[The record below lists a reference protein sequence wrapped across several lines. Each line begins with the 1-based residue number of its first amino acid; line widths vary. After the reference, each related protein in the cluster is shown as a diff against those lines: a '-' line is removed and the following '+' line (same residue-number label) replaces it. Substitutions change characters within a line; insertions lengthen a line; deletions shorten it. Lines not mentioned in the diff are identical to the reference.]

1 MKKALPYIFILL
13 INVAFGQDKRLEKID
28 SVVSSWYSNNE
39 FNGNILI
46 AEKGNII
53 FNKSY
58 GKANEETGEML
69 NENSQFELASVSKQ
83 FTATAIMLLKERNQ
97 LSLDDP
103 ITKYFPELVNYNK
116 LTIKNLLNHTGGI
129 PSFEE
134 QYQKIT
140 DNNFP
145 LNNEGVIKIL
155 LDTKPEFEANNK
167 FEYSNTGYVLLSLI
181 VKKITDQSLNDFLQQ
196 NVFEKLGMNRTKII
210 VGNNIEYGS
219 NYAFGYSYDFNLDKW
234 ILVENHP
241 DVSNFVLPFKNIDG
255 AKSVNSTILDL
266 YKWEKSFN
274 SEQILNKKSIEEMQ
288 TPNVLNN
295 NKTTNYGYGLGILV
309 HKQTQ
314 KKLIQH
320 AGGIPGY
327 STFLINIP
335 EDDITII
342 ILSNRTDYECNIP
355 YNTILNTLYH
365 KNLTFIQNKDLQYIE
380 KEKLPIYE
388 GLYFAKNDSIKLTVK
403 GKHLMF
409 DVNGS
414 IPLELKLKE
423 ENVLIN
429 DINRTE
435 VRLKK
440 DNKGNFVSLVLM
452 VKGQKMK
459 FKRVI
464 KSN

>member
-13 INVAFGQDKRLEKID
+13 INVAFGQDKRLQKID

-97 LSLDDP
+97 LTLEDP

-116 LTIKNLLNHTGGI
+116 VTIKNLLNHTGGI

-155 LDTKPEFEANNK
+155 LNTKPEFEVNK
-167 FEYSNTGYVLLSLI
+167 EFQYSNTGYVLLSLI
-181 VKKITDQSLNDFLQQ
+181 VKKISNQSLNDFLQQ

-210 VGNNIEYGS
+210 VGNNLDYGS

-440 DNKGNFVSLVLM
+440 DKKGNFVSLVLM

-459 FKRVI
+459 FKKVI

>member
-1 MKKALPYIFILL
+1 MLKYLSLVLLFIN
-13 INVAFGQDKRLEKID
+13 INGVFSQDKRLEKID
-28 SVVSSWYSNNE
+28 SVVSSWYTNNE

-83 FTATAIMLLKERNQ
+83 FTATAIMILKERNQ

-103 ITKYFPELVNYNK
+103 ITNYFPELVNYNK
-116 LTIKNLLNHTGGI
+116 VTIKNLLNHTGGL

-134 QYQKIT
+134 KFELKT
-140 DNNFP
+140 DNHFT
-145 LNNEGVIKIL
+145 LNNESVIETL
-155 LDTKPEFEANNK
+155 LNTTPKFLVNNE

-181 VKKITDQSLNDFLQQ
+181 VKKISNQSLNDFLQQ

-210 VGNNIEYGS
+210 VGNKIKYDS
-219 NYAFGYSYDFNLDKW
+219 NYAFGYSYDFYLDKW

-241 DVSNFVLPFKNIDG
+241 DVSNYVLPFKNIDG

-274 SEQILNKKSIEEMQ
+274 SEQILTKKSIEEMQ

-295 NKTTNYGYGLGILV
+295 NKITNYGYGLGIIV
-309 HKQTQ
+309 HNQTQ

-365 KNLTFIQNKDLQYIE
+365 KNLTFIQNKDLQYID

-388 GLYFAKNDSIKLTVK
+388 GVYYAKNDSIKLTVK
-403 GKHLMF
+403 GKHLIF

-414 IPLELKLKE
+414 IPLELKFKE

-429 DINRTE
+429 EINRTE
-435 VRLKK
+435 IRLKK
-440 DNKGNFVSLVLM
+440 DKKGNFVSLVL
-452 VKGQKMK
+452 VANGQKMK
-459 FKRVI
+459 FKRII
-464 KSN
+464 K